1 MMGLVL
7 RTSSKVRDL
16 QRLPSLITPSRGVT
30 AEGLIGAASPTSQ
43 GRAGAERECCRERVL
58 FNGPDFGT
66 FRVFEIKKEKL
77 RAGSGCIPAPL
88 WLPLEALSS
97 PYLPWGHAQCP
108 FGKHRTPCPG
118 QIKHPHS
125 GALSDLQ
132 P

>member
-43 GRAGAERECCRERVL
+43 GRAGAERECRRERVL

-97 PYLPWGHAQCP
+97 PSSMGPCTVSVRQTPHTLPWSDQAP
-108 FGKHRTPCPG
+108 
-118 QIKHPHS
+118 
-125 GALSDLQ
+125 ALWGPL
-132 P
+132 